1 MSKSRIM
8 TQGSETGCIV
18 SFTLPLLAGNLL
30 QQTYN
35 VADTMIVGKYLGD
48 SSLAAVGA
56 TGSITYLFYTLCIG
70 LSIGAG
76 VLISQYF
83 GSGRLDRVRAAVVN
97 SAVITLIFALIATL
111 PAVVLARPI
120 LGALGVPGDLLSRS
134 VTYMR
139 IACAGTV
146 CVAAYNWINSVMRAL
161 GDSKTPLIFLAVS
174 TVLNVCLDL
183 LFVIVFKAGVGGAAL
198 ATILSQGVSA
208 VGCIIY
214 CFKTNPDIRPK
225 RDELH
230 TDPVLM
236 KKCVTTG
243 LPIAAQNGLV
253 SVSMVA
259 LQSVT
264 NGFDETVMAAYTASM
279 RIEQLVQQPFISL
292 GAAVTAFTGQNIG
305 AGKEERAVRGLKA
318 SLKIS
323 SVFAVVMFIIFTLF
337 GKNIMGIFVSGEQ
350 TIKIGALALILTG
363 CCYVPLGSIHTTR
376 GFLNGTGDTGY
387 ALVNG
392 LTEVICRIGFSLIL
406 TRIPFI
412 SWKGI
417 WITTSITWIATGAV
431 GLLRYKGGKWRL
443 KAIE

>member
-161 GDSKTPLIFLAVS
+161 GDSKTPLIFLAIS

-350 TIKIGALALILTG
+350 TIEIGALALILTG

>member
-174 TVLNVCLDL
+174 TVLNVCRDL

-350 TIKIGALALILTG
+350 TIEIGALALILTG

-431 GLLRYKGGKWRL
+431 GLLRYKGDKWRL

>member
-214 CFKTNPDIRPK
+214 CFKTNHDIRPK

-318 SLKIS
+318 SLRIS

-350 TIKIGALALILTG
+350 TIEIGALALILTG